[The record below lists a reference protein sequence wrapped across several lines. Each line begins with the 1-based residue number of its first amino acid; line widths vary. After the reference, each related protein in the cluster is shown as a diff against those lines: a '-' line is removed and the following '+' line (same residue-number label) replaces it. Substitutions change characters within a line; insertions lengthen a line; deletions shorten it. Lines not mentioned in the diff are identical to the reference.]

1 MSQNVM
7 EHLECYVKIKPLGT
21 KGNLWLV
28 KHSKTE
34 ENLVIHRVSI
44 HSKGVY
50 QTLKEIHHP
59 NMIRVVDVFDDEEFL
74 YVVEEYLEWKLLADV
89 IEEDGPM
96 GSRALLVGKQL
107 LEALSVLQK
116 HRIVHRDIKPENIM
130 MDEEGNV
137 KLIDFDISRFY
148 LQDKK
153 HDTTLKGT
161 RDYAPPEQ
169 FGFAQ
174 SDYRADL
181 FSLGVTLNEL
191 ATGKLPEEQLC
202 KGRLK
207 KIVRRCTQLDPKH
220 RYQSAKQA
228 LRYIA
233 WLEKR
238 TALCVL
244 SGIVLIGL
252 VTAGIFL
259 LSNNRNSANNSES
272 SYREG
277 VPQMG
282 TEEAQS
288 TYTPEQDRI
297 MEISPEAGQAEEYPS
312 ILLNDGNEEAEWTY
326 ALGDGTETEIALQ
339 KQQDKLKLVCARQG
353 EETAEFQF
361 EDIFLD
367 TYRQYGVQQNFD
379 LEEGSPEY
387 EIVANDIDQDGISE
401 LFVTFAWRKL
411 IGSMDSEDRYYLVEY
426 STVWVVYLDQNGIFQ
441 CSSPLYFEAC
451 APTFSSQELLLDSL
465 ANVWYSFHNGE
476 WKEF

>member
-7 EHLECYVKIKPLGT
+7 EHLECYVKIRPLGA

-34 ENLVIHRVSI
+34 ENLVIHRLSI

-50 QTLKEIHHP
+50 QALEEIHHP
-59 NMIRVVDVFDDEEFL
+59 NIIRVVDVFDDEEFL
-74 YVVEEYLEWKLLADV
+74 YVVEEYLEWRSLADM
-89 IEEDGPM
+89 IEEDGPLS
-96 GSRALLVGKQL
+96 SRALSVGKQL

-116 HRIVHRDIKPENIM
+116 HHIVHRDIKPENIM
-130 MDEEGNV
+130 MDKEGNV

-153 HDTTLKGT
+153 QDTTLKGT

-207 KIVRRCTQLDPKH
+207 VIVRRCTQLDPKH

-228 LRYIA
+228 LRHIA
-233 WLEKR
+233 WLERR
-238 TALCVL
+238 TVL
-244 SGIVLIGL
+244 GVLLGVVLIGL
-252 VTAGIFL
+252 VSAGIFL
-259 LSNNRNSANNSES
+259 LPKDRNSASNPEA
-272 SYREG
+272 SYHGAET
-277 VPQMG
+277 G
-282 TEEAQS
+282 TEETQS
-288 TYTPEQDRI
+288 TYTAEQDRI
-297 MEISPEAGQAEEYPS
+297 MEISPGAGQAEEYPS
-312 ILLNDGNEEAEWTY
+312 MLLNGEKAEAEWIY
-326 ALGDGTETEIALQ
+326 DLGNGTETAIACRKQ
-339 KQQDKLKLVCARQG
+339 KDKLELVCTKQG
-353 EETAEFQF
+353 EEAAEFQF
-361 EDIFLD
+361 EDVFLD
-367 TYRQYGVQQNFD
+367 TYRQYGVQQNFA

-387 EIVANDIDQDGISE
+387 EIVANDMDQDGISE

-411 IGSMDSEDRYYLVEY
+411 SGSMDSDDRYYLVEY
-426 STVWVVYLDQNGIFQ
+426 STVWVIYMDQNGIFQ
-441 CSSPLYFEAC
+441 CSGPLYFEAC
-451 APTFSSQELLLDSL
+451 APTLNSQELLLDSM

-476 WKEF
+476 WEEA